1 MTAAGGAG
9 RQFPK
14 LLVAEAGGEL
24 LHLPRAALA
33 SLLRPG
39 DLVVANDAATLPA
52 SLMGVHCASG
62 EEIEVRLAA
71 WVDFRD
77 PMRFVAVAFGA
88 GDYRMRTEER
98 PPPPKLSAGDR
109 LTLGPLAA
117 SVEGALGHPRLI
129 RLRFAGDR
137 ASVLRGMHVSTNF
150 HILASISLSNPT
162 HFSSFPNHIVL
173 FRDPTRFVAVAFGA
187 GDYRMR
193 TEERPPPPK
202 LSAGDRLTLGPLAAS
217 VEGALGHPRL
227 IRLRFAAS
235 CGVLRLVS
243 HGRPIQYAHQPE
255 PLALGDVWTKIAADP
270 IAFEPPSAGFA
281 LDWRILA
288 RWRERG
294 VAFATL
300 SHAAGLSS
308 TGDAMLDRRFPLDE
322 FFRISGACASAVQAA
337 KSRSGRVIAVGTS
350 VVRALESAA
359 NADGTCARARA
370 RPSGRIGRGTKLRV
384 ADAIL
389 TGVHQPGES
398 HYELLRAFADDRVL
412 DRVRAAANERG
423 YRAHE
428 FGDSLLIE
436 REGGSVL

>member
-1 MTAAGGAG
+1 MG
-9 RQFPK
+9 RF
-14 LLVAEAGGEL
+14 
-24 LHLPRAALA
+24 
-33 SLLRPG
+33 S
-39 DLVVANDAATLPA
+39 DL
-52 SLMGVHCASG
+52 
-62 EEIEVRLAA
+62 
-71 WVDFRD
+71 
-77 PMRFVAVAFGA
+77 
-88 GDYRMRTEER
+88 
-98 PPPPKLSAGDR
+98 
-109 LTLGPLAA
+109 
-117 SVEGALGHPRLI
+117 
-129 RLRFAGDR
+129 
-137 ASVLRGMHVSTNF
+137 
-150 HILASISLSNPT
+150 
-162 HFSSFPNHIVL
+162 
-173 FRDPTRFVAVAFGA
+173 TRFVAVAFGA

-202 LSAGDRLTLGPLAAS
+202 LSAGDRLALGPLAAS

-227 IRLRFAAS
+227 IRLRFAADRAS
-235 CGVLRLVS
+235 VLRGLVS

-255 PLALGDVWTKIAADP
+255 PLALGHVCTKIAADP

-359 NADGTCARARA
+359 DADGTVRVGEGAA
-370 RPSGRIGRGTKLRV
+370 SGHIARGTKLRV

-398 HYELLRAFADDRVL
+398 HYEPLRAFADDRVL

-428 FGDSLLIE
+428 FGDLLLLERGTAAKPRRSAWLTGERYCLSSNSRSKTRRRHTSRAIE
-436 REGGSVL
+436 CRRSTGIDVLRSSTRSSFTAATPAHPPAEGARDGDGERHRGRFPPPRAGSR